1 MLRKRRRILVCGLLA
16 LSTGCASSVFDGS
29 SNRNTKKKKEGWS
42 WFKKPEYQEPKSM
55 VAIWTEDTL
64 AIPGKPVTRGFGG
77 RLYFYN
83 EKSQAIPVEGEL
95 MVYGFD
101 DSSTPTSTPTSTS
114 GPAPT
119 ASPSDQELAQAGKKF
134 KFTSE
139 QFTQHFSHSDLGAS
153 YSVWIPWD
161 AVGGEQKKVTLLP
174 TFISKDQR
182 VVRGETNKLTLSG
195 KTPAVAANQPVN
207 NTVQLASAT
216 IPTNAANI
224 FSNASTTAFDGS
236 FQPANQNAGS
246 GLNTTTIRMS
256 RPIQA
261 GSQATMTPSPQSLQA
276 AQSLYNQME
285 ASFPQLQQNVPS
297 APVPPGTA
305 MQPGMTAEPGTNT
318 DPAGNQS
325 FIQLPKQIIP
335 SRSWGQGTQPLGMQS
350 AMLSGSQPNQFQL
363 QGQPTS
369 PQIGHQPQSSLRQ

>member
-1 MLRKRRRILVCGLLA
+1 MLSNRQRTFLCSLLA

-64 AIPGKPVTRGFGG
+64 AVPGKPVTRGFGG

-101 DSSTPTSTPTSTS
+101 DSVTPSSTS
-114 GPAPT
+114 GPVPT

-134 KFTSE
+134 KFTAE

-153 YSVWIPWD
+153 YSIWIPWD
-161 AVGGEQKKVTLLP
+161 AAGGEQKKVTLLP
-174 TFISKDQR
+174 TFISKDKR

-195 KTPAVAANQPVN
+195 KTHAVASNQPAN

-261 GSQATMTPSPQSLQA
+261 GTQATMTPSPQSLEA
-276 AQSLYNQME
+276 AQSLYKQME
-285 ASFPQLQQNVPS
+285 ATLPQLQQNIPSVPVQS
-297 APVPPGTA
+297 GTT
-305 MQPGMTAEPGTNT
+305 MI
-318 DPAGNQS
+318 PAGNPS
-325 FIQLPKQIIP
+325 FIQIPKQIIP
-335 SRSWGQGTQPLGMQS
+335 PTTWEQRAQSLGTQN
-350 AMLSGSQPNQFQL
+350 AMLSGSPPNQFQL
-363 QGQPTS
+363 QGQSTS
-369 PQIGHQPQSSLRQ
+369 PQIGHQPQSSLRP